1 MSCFYRS
8 SKLSFDP
15 LNWIIHFR
23 LVSIQFNSKLDPD
36 KKSGWQVSR
45 SNYLMIL
52 SKKNLYIF
60 NEQKFKLR
68 KKKSNPQHILQMN
81 ILVSNERWSNN
92 YILKKLYDF
101 FIIRVHASKEA
112 RSIKTKEKNSIIMEW
127 QLHYLTWF
135 NIYYRYYRWWW
146 VKKNLRT
153 EYYWTGGGLKFL

>member
-1 MSCFYRS
+1 
-8 SKLSFDP
+8 
-15 LNWIIHFR
+15 
-23 LVSIQFNSKLDPD
+23 
-36 KKSGWQVSR
+36 
-45 SNYLMIL
+45 MIL

-127 QLHYLTWF
+127 QLHYLT
-135 NIYYRYYRWWW
+135 
-146 VKKNLRT
+146 
-153 EYYWTGGGLKFL
+153 